1 MRARQR
7 RNMRDER
14 VAREEKIMG
23 LELGLFG
30 IIILA
35 ADIWAILK
43 IAGSG
48 ASTGA
53 KALWIVLILVLPV
66 LGLILWALLGP
77 RA

>member
-1 MRARQR
+1 
-7 RNMRDER
+7 
-14 VAREEKIMG
+14 MG
-23 LELGLFG
+23 LEVGLFG

-35 ADIWAILK
+35 VDIWAILK
-43 IAGSG
+43 IASSS

-77 RA
+77 KG